1 MAILKH
7 LAIKKKDYSDIQ
19 QYLIF
24 KCEEG
29 THRPLRDETG
39 HMIQRDFFIQSG
51 MSCNAYTFDAECVKL
66 NHQFH
71 KNNHKGDIMAHH
83 FIISFD
89 PKDAADHGLTPH
101 KAHALAKEFA
111 EYFFAGH
118 QALIVTH
125 ADGNNHA
132 GNIHTH
138 IVINSL
144 RKEKVEWQS
153 FIENPR
159 DCLPGYKH
167 HLTDGLLHRMHE
179 RLGEICER
187 EHLYTVEIDQPTDK
201 KVTDREYQAQLRGQK
216 EKDIH
221 NAYIRADGYEPIH
234 LTYETTKQ
242 LVRNA
247 VDDAASRAGT
257 ELEFFNI
264 LRRDYSIRVNLK
276 RGRYSY
282 VHPDSEKPYTARS
295 LGNAYSREVILEKL
309 RVNRQPVVDDR
320 PEVAALPRIFLIP
333 SDMRLIVDL
342 QSCVKAQQS
351 RAYAQKVTIS
361 NIQKMA
367 DTVSWL
373 EKNKM
378 NSLDQLTAA
387 KRDLTD
393 RYYDTE
399 NDLRHVKNELVE
411 VNQKIKHVGRYLSN
425 KKVYTRYQAA
435 EDKDAFRAEYRSQI
449 EAYEESLKALDELF
463 MGDDPPS
470 LKELKEKKSALVEKR
485 DRLQAEYNP
494 LAAEMRNMK
503 VVWKNVC
510 YILGRQAEL
519 EKQEQRERARP
530 APEQPPRKRRREM
543 SL

>member
-1 MAILKH
+1 MAKLG
-7 LAIKKKDYSDIQ
+7 LANQRFDKPTFAIQKKDYSDIQ

-83 FIISFD
+83 SIISFD

-101 KAHALAKEFA
+101 KAHSLAKEFA

-144 RKEKVEWQS
+144 RKEKVEWRS
-153 FIENPR
+153 FMENPR

-167 HLTDGLLHRMHE
+167 HLTDALLHRMHE

-201 KVTDREYQAQLRGQK
+201 KVTDREYQAQRREQK
-216 EKDIH
+216 ETGSLAADTIKQK
-221 NAYIRADGYEPIH
+221 IRD
-234 LTYETTKQ
+234 
-242 LVRNA
+242 A
-247 VDDAASRAGT
+247 VDDAASQANT

-264 LRRDYSIRVNLK
+264 LRKDYSIKVNLK

-282 VHPDSEKPYTARS
+282 VHPDSGKPYTARS

-333 SDMRLIVDL
+333 SDLRLIVDL

-378 NSLDQLTAA
+378 NSLNQVTVA
-387 KRDLTD
+387 KRNLED
-393 RYYDTE
+393 RYYDAE
-399 NDLRHVKNELVE
+399 NDLRHVKNELIE
-411 VNQKIKHVGRYLSN
+411 VNQKIKHVGRYLTN
-425 KKVYTRYQAA
+425 KKVYARYQAA
-435 EDKDAFRAEYRSQI
+435 EDKDAFRAEYSSQI
-449 EAYEESLKALDELF
+449 EAYEDSLKALDELF

-485 DRLQAEYNP
+485 DRLQAEYKP

>member
-51 MSCNAYTFDAECVKL
+51 MNCNAFTFDAECVKL

-89 PKDAADHGLTPH
+89 PRDAADHGLTPN
-101 KAHALAKEFA
+101 KAHALAKEFS

-144 RKEKVEWQS
+144 RKEKVEWRS
-153 FIENPR
+153 FMENPR
-159 DCLPGYKH
+159 DCLAGYKH
-167 HLTDGLLHRMHE
+167 HLTETLLHRMHE

-201 KVTDREYQAQLRGQK
+201 KVTDREYQAQKRGQK
-216 EKDIH
+216 EVGSP
-221 NAYIRADGYEPIH
+221 AADTI
-234 LTYETTKQ
+234 KQ
-242 LVRNA
+242 KIRNA
-247 VDDAASRAGT
+247 VDDAASQANT

-264 LRRDYSIRVNLK
+264 LRKDYSIKVNLK

-282 VHPDSEKPYTARS
+282 VHPDSEKHFTARS
-295 LGNAYSREVILEKL
+295 LGNAYAREVILEKL
-309 RVNRQPVVDDR
+309 QTNRQPVIDNR
-320 PEVAALPRIFLIP
+320 PELASLPRVFLVR
-333 SDMRLIVDL
+333 SDLRLIVDL

-387 KRDLTD
+387 KRNLED

-399 NDLRHVKNELVE
+399 NNLRHVKNELIE
-411 VNQKIKHVGRYLSN
+411 VNQKIKHVGQYLSN
-425 KKVYTRYQAA
+425 KKVYARYQAA
-435 EDKDAFRAEYRSQI
+435 EDKDAFRAEYRGQI
-449 EAYEESLKALDELF
+449 EAYEESLKTLDEVF
-463 MGDDPPS
+463 MGDDFPS
-470 LKELKEKKSALVEKR
+470 LKELKERKAELVEKR
-485 DRLQAEYNP
+485 DRLQAEYKP

-519 EKQEQRERARP
+519 EKQEQRERTRP

>member
-7 LAIKKKDYSDIQ
+7 LAIRKKDYSDIQ

-51 MSCNAYTFDAECVKL
+51 MNCNAFTFDAECVKL

-89 PKDAADHGLTPH
+89 PRDAADHGLTPN

-144 RKEKVEWQS
+144 RKEKVEWRS
-153 FIENPR
+153 FMENPR
-159 DCLPGYKH
+159 DCLAGYKH
-167 HLTDGLLHRMHE
+167 HLTDALLHRMHE

-187 EHLYTVEIDQPTDK
+187 EHLYTVEIDQPTDR
-201 KVTDREYQAQLRGQK
+201 KVTDREYQAQRREQK
-216 EKDIH
+216 ETGSL
-221 NAYIRADGYEPIH
+221 AADTI
-234 LTYETTKQ
+234 KQ
-242 LVRNA
+242 KIRNA
-247 VDDAASRAGT
+247 VDDASSRAGT

-264 LRRDYSIRVNLK
+264 LRREYSIRVNLK

-282 VHPDSEKPYTARS
+282 VHPDSGKPYTARS

-309 RVNRQPVVDDR
+309 RVNRQPVIDDR

-333 SDMRLIVDL
+333 SGLRLIVDL

-387 KRDLTD
+387 KRNLED
-393 RYYDTE
+393 RYYDAE
-399 NDLRHVKNELVE
+399 NDLRHVKNELIE
-411 VNQKIKHVGRYLSN
+411 VNQKIKHLGRYLSN
-425 KKVYTRYQAA
+425 KKVYARYQAA
-435 EDKDAFRAEYRSQI
+435 EDKDAFRAECRSQI
-449 EAYEESLKALDELF
+449 ESYEESLKALDELF
-463 MGDDPPS
+463 MGDELPS
-470 LKELKEKKSALVEKR
+470 LKELKEKKAELVEKR
-485 DRLQAEYNP
+485 DRLQAQYKP

-503 VVWKNVC
+503 VVWKNVF
-510 YILGRQAEL
+510 YILGTESDLDRN
-519 EKQEQRERARP
+519 EQRECARP
-530 APEQPPRKRRREM
+530 APAQPPRKRRRQM